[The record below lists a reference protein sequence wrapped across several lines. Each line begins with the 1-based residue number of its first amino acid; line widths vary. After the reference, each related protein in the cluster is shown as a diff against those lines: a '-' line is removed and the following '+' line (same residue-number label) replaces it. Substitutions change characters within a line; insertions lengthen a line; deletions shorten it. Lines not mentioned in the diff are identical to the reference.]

1 MPKANIHKYA
11 NPAAAWWSGS
21 CRELGVDSTTS
32 TPPENQV
39 SLPSPG
45 TCSIQEVHLGQLV
58 FSALIQPSLLTCSDR
73 QIHPHCPRTNEPI
86 HLRCNPP
93 DSAGSTSVALKPK
106 QEAQGSGRCLAL
118 PSSPCSSVTSV
129 ASPGAPSSSARLH
142 LLSPTGRKVTGGEGK
157 NEGG

>member
-1 MPKANIHKYA
+1 M
-11 NPAAAWWSGS
+11 
-21 CRELGVDSTTS
+21 DSTTS
-32 TPPENQV
+32 TLPENQV

-86 HLRCNPP
+86 HPRRNPP
-93 DSAGSTSVALKPK
+93 DSAGSTSTSAALKPQ
-106 QEAQGSGRCLAL
+106 QEAQGSGRCLACYPL
-118 PSSPCSSVTSV
+118 PAPVSRPSPV
-129 ASPGAPSSSARLH
+129 PAPFSSARLPS
-142 LLSPTGRKVTGGEGK
+142 LSPTVRVTGGEGR

>member
-1 MPKANIHKYA
+1 M
-11 NPAAAWWSGS
+11 
-21 CRELGVDSTTS
+21 DSTTS
-32 TPPENQV
+32 TLPENQV

-86 HLRCNPP
+86 HPRRNPP
-93 DSAGSTSVALKPK
+93 DSAGSTSAALKPQ
-106 QEAQGSGRCLAL
+106 QEAQGSGRCLACYPL
-118 PSSPCSSVTSV
+118 PAPVSRPSPV
-129 ASPGAPSSSARLH
+129 PAPFSSARLPS
-142 LLSPTGRKVTGGEGK
+142 LSPTVRVTGGEGR